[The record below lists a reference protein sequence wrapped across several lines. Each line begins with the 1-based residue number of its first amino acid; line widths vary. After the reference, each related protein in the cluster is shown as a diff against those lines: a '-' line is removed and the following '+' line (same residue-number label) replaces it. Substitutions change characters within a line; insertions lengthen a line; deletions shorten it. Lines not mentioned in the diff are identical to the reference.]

1 MTELVTTQT
10 PGDLDSHVGLGEEL
24 KVKNKTL
31 VSFRELKLK
40 VHSKRAF
47 AFHDNCHEVVE
58 QMTAFRTNRYLNS
71 ATIAEKCT
79 ST

>member
-40 VHSKRAF
+40 AHSKR
-47 AFHDNCHEVVE
+47 E
-58 QMTAFRTNRYLNS
+58 S
-71 ATIAEKCT
+71 K
-79 ST
+79 